1 MTEPLRPMSTG
12 QLLDHTF
19 ALYKKNFW
27 LFVGIAS
34 LGPAANVVFQLL
46 AVGSNVGS
54 PFSANNQAAN
64 AAVWAKLGLAM
75 IVGYLI
81 MLAGLAVSHAATV
94 KAVAAVHLGQ
104 QTSVLGAYKAL
115 WGRLLSLLGTCLL
128 ILLWMALWMFL
139 AVVVMMAIIIPTS
152 LLLRTGRVAAPGPAA
167 AVLAGLVAFAV
178 IALVFAGFIA
188 IYVRYAL
195 AIQACMVENLGPFA
209 SLKRSVFLSKGS
221 RWRVV
226 VIYLIFLALSLI
238 LGMGLGGI
246 AGGAG
251 AMLHNK
257 IAAAVLVY
265 LAGFIAGSITGPLAT
280 IGLSLLYY
288 DERVRKEAF
297 DLQLMLS
304 SLDVPGTPSAAPEQA
319 TPAQV

>member
-19 ALYKKNFW
+19 ALYRRHFW

-34 LGPAANVVFQLL
+34 LGPAANMVFQLL
-46 AVGSNVGS
+46 TVGGNVGS
-54 PFSANNQAAN
+54 PFSPNSRAIN
-64 AAVWAKLGLAM
+64 AAVWARLGFIM
-75 IVGYLI
+75 FFGYLI
-81 MLAGLAVSHAATV
+81 MLAGLAISHAATV

-104 QTSVLGAYKAL
+104 ESSVIGAYKAL
-115 WGRLLSLLGTCLL
+115 WGRLLSLLGTFLL
-128 ILLWMALWMFL
+128 ILLWMVLGMCL
-139 AVVVMMAIIIPTS
+139 ATVVVTAIMIPIS
-152 LLLRTGRVAAPGPAA
+152 LLVRAGGASARGPAA
-167 AVLAGLVAFAV
+167 AIFAGIVAFGV
-178 IALVFAGFIA
+178 IALLFAGFIA

-195 AIQACMVENLGPFA
+195 AIQACIVENLGPRA

-226 VIYLIFLALSLI
+226 VIYLIFVLLSVI
-238 LGMGLGGI
+238 LGFGLGGI

-251 AMLHNK
+251 TLLHNK

-304 SLDVPGTPSAAPEQA
+304 SLDVPGAPSATPEQA